1 MGVAFL
7 RREAL
12 PCLLSLHLWRM
23 AASLETVAR
32 SSVRQKLEA
41 GLLKRLRVS
50 AGLPRRLRR
59 QQCEAGSGERKCRR
73 LMDDEAGTHSN
84 SS

>member
-1 MGVAFL
+1 MGVAFVS
-7 RREAL
+7 RKAL
-12 PCLLSLHLWRM
+12 SCLLSLHLWRM

-50 AGLPRRLRR
+50 AG
-59 QQCEAGSGERKCRR
+59 QQAKAGEA
-73 LMDDEAGTHSN
+73 AV
-84 SS
+84 

>member
-50 AGLPRRLRR
+50 AGLP
-59 QQCEAGSGERKCRR
+59 
-73 LMDDEAGTHSN
+73 
-84 SS
+84 

>member
-1 MGVAFL
+1 MGVAFVS
-7 RREAL
+7 RKAL
-12 PCLLSLHLWRM
+12 PCLLSLHWRM

-50 AGLPRRLRR
+50 AGL
-59 QQCEAGSGERKCRR
+59 QAKAGEA
-73 LMDDEAGTHSN
+73 AV
-84 SS
+84 